1 MFHDDKIPS
10 LQIKIADFTLDI
22 ALDFGFFYS
31 SGATSPDIHT
41 HAYYELLAVINGEI
55 ALEVLEGN
63 GDSNIPMHSGAICL
77 IPPNVYHC
85 TKSISNAPDKLAV
98 RFTLNGCD
106 TESPQLFADCN
117 RILSCV
123 HQPLIFTEQHEL
135 CSTLL
140 SIRRELNAKRWAS
153 DVFVNLHIQEFFM
166 GAMRLICEQN
176 GASIQSGKAINIENR
191 HAAIEAYIDL
201 HHTSPI
207 TEEDLAQE
215 LNLSKRQLTRVMR
228 EIYGTSFREKLIETR
243 LYHALHLLMQTD
255 SSVEKIAFAV
265 GYTSLSGF
273 YSAFKKR
280 FGVPASE
287 YRTQRRDQ
295 S

>member
-10 LQIKIADFTLDI
+10 LQIKIADFIIDI
-22 ALDFGFFYS
+22 ALDFGFFNTT
-31 SGATSPDIHT
+31 GITSPNIHT
-41 HAYYELLAVINGEI
+41 HAYYELIAVIDGEI
-55 ALEVLEGN
+55 AVEVIG
-63 GDSNIPMHSGAICL
+63 GDCDSNTPMHSGALCL

-85 TKSISNAPDKLAV
+85 TKSISDEPDKLAI
-98 RFTLNGCD
+98 RFTLNSCD
-106 TESPQLFADCN
+106 TGHPPLFRNCSQ
-117 RILSCV
+117 ILSCV
-123 HQPLIFTEQHEL
+123 QELLVFPGQHEL

-140 SIRRELNAKRWAS
+140 SLRRELNTKRWVS
-153 DVFVNLHIQEFFM
+153 DLFVDLYMQEFFL
-166 GAMRLICEQN
+166 GAMRLVCEHN
-176 GASIQSGKAINIENR
+176 GTATQASKTVSQENR
-191 HAAIEAYIDL
+191 HAAIERYIDL

-287 YRTQRRDQ
+287 YRTQRRNP